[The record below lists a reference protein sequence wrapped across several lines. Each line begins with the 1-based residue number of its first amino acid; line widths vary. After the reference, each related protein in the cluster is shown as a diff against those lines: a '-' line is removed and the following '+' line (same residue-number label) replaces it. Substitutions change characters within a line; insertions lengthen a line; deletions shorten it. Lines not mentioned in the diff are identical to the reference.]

1 MNTIMTKCL
10 AAGLAISGVLVL
22 TGCSVKHTVAKLWT
36 PDQANLEVDPISGR
50 EAGPGSSTPK
60 TGNVGSAPTP
70 ISAPVSLSK
79 GLIGPVAYRLVQP
92 ATAVDWSRVKIQPDI
107 YHLERDVSKVLK
119 GLPAHVS
126 AEQVVPKGEFES
138 LEQYNQRVASM
149 KNATSKVHYLIVKSD
164 FTYNIDTKQFLV
176 LPEVPTTAT
185 VKATPETAKPVPHT
199 TQPEPSEPVVPPPAP
214 VNPTVTALDTYYDAN
229 EQYNAGS
236 FLEASKAYL
245 DFIRNHPTHEKIHH
259 VQLGLALCHFSMGQL
274 DTAEPWLESLSTN
287 PNAPMPA
294 TVKLLLD
301 QCRAIRASG
310 RKVKGGMVFELK
322 LEEKSD
328 ATPTPKAPEECNP
341 PEAPDTL
348 KSASAPIVTPEL
360 PSQTASTATV
370 GGLFLSR
377 ETPPT
382 ELTLLHQYEAHP
394 TFFKTGVLHVT
405 KIREAFEAEYKK
417 EGRPGWLLPRGYEPS
432 MARTLKGTLH
442 LVVGCRLMRQPD
454 SSGTGN
460 YRDAFRLISL
470 HVIAM
475 DENNNINVHYAADL
489 KPVTVP

>member
-1 MNTIMTKCL
+1 MNTIMTKRL
-10 AAGLAISGVLVL
+10 AAVLAMAGVLVL
-22 TGCSVKHTVAKLWT
+22 TGCSIKHTVAKLWT
-36 PDQANLEVDPISGR
+36 PDQANLEVDPISGG
-50 EAGPGSSTPK
+50 EVNPKSSTSK

-70 ISAPVSLSK
+70 IPASVSLAK
-79 GLIGPVAYRLVQP
+79 GPVVPVAYQLVQP

-107 YHLERDVSKVLK
+107 YRLERDVSKVLK
-119 GLPAHVS
+119 GLSAHMS
-126 AEQVVPKGEFES
+126 AEQVIPKGEFES

-149 KNATSKVHYLIVKSD
+149 KNMASKVHYMIVKSD

-176 LPEVPTTAT
+176 LPEVPVTAT
-185 VKATPETAKPVPHT
+185 VKATPETTKPTPQT
-199 TQPEPSEPVVPPPAP
+199 TQPVPSEPVVPSPAP
-214 VNPTVTALDTYYDAN
+214 VNPAATALDVYYDAN

-245 DFIRNHPTHEKIHH
+245 DFIRNHSTHEKIHH

-287 PNAPMPA
+287 PNAPMPV

-322 LEEKSD
+322 LEEKPD
-328 ATPTPKAPEECNP
+328 ATPKAPEECNP
-341 PEAPDTL
+341 PEAPDTP

-360 PSQTASTATV
+360 PSPTASTATV

-417 EGRPGWLLPRGYEPS
+417 EGRPGWLLPRAYEPS
-432 MARTLKGTLH
+432 IARTLKGTLH
-442 LVVGCRLMRQPD
+442 LVVGCRLVRQPD
-454 SSGTGN
+454 GSGTGN
-460 YRDAFRLISL
+460 YRDAFQLVSL
-470 HVIAM
+470 HVIAV
-475 DENNNINVHYAADL
+475 DDNNNINVHYAADL
-489 KPVTVP
+489 KPVIAP